1 MVTII
6 YLLLISIVGVAVLY
20 DVKTYRIPNT
30 LILLGIISGSLCNG
44 IVYGFYAVL
53 RSLTC
58 MVITVA
64 ALFILYYFKTIGAG
78 DVKLYGVVAAF
89 VNHDVLYIVAASF
102 VIVAVY
108 GAYLYVR
115 KRLSFYTR
123 TRIAMSVPIF
133 MGCVICVI
141 KSLYLLY
148 GM

>member
-1 MVTII
+1 
-6 YLLLISIVGVAVLY
+6 
-20 DVKTYRIPNT
+20 
-30 LILLGIISGSLCNG
+30 
-44 IVYGFYAVL
+44 
-53 RSLTC
+53 

-89 VNHDVLYIVAASF
+89 VNHDVLYIIAASF

-133 MGCVICVI
+133 MGCVISGI
-141 KSLYLLY
+141 RSLYLFY